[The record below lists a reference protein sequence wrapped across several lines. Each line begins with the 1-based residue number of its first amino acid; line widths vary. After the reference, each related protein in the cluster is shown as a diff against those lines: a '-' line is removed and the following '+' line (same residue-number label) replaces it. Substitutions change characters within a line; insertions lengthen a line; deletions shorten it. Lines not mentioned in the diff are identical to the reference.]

1 MSILSALK
9 QQHNSI
15 DDLAALPQ
23 AMIMQMAQK
32 KQISEEMLAPIL
44 ARKAEMA
51 DAFARQNA
59 LQNAGQV
66 PPTVVEQLVAKNA
79 QAENPMPQQ
88 TAQQMPQAPEET
100 GVGQLPIPT
109 RTYAGGGIIAF
120 ADGGLSD
127 DEDDDKLEMSMA
139 RHAASKMDNIISGI
153 KNVPAKLSE
162 FFDTIPKSFETKR
175 TEIANMVMPKSGNH
189 KYEEAVIAEAK
200 KQGVDP
206 QLALH
211 VLYKETGGHK
221 NPDTA
226 RSHAGAIGPMQL
238 MPKTAKSLGV
248 DPTDPMQNIHG
259 GIKYLAQLG
268 PMFGND
274 PRLTAA
280 AYNAG
285 PGNVRKYGGVPN
297 FKETQNYV
305 RGLADGG
312 YIPSYAGTDGIS
324 YVDLYGNKVNVPMD
338 ADEETTPKTTK
349 TEPKYKET
357 PRKSI
362 DEILKPVKP
371 AGPQNPFM
379 QRTAGIS
386 SLAPRSGGDEYSNVY
401 PAGGAGADASY
412 LNQLIME
419 SQKDPSYKPYQDE
432 IAALLKK
439 NPSLGG
445 IVANQ
450 NKVVAQPPANQPVK
464 NVTNKPS
471 MDKNAAVDQ
480 YLNEYLSNTKPQG
493 QPATTAQKAAEE
505 SIFEKMMARNEE
517 ERKRINESAKEDKNL
532 ALLAAGLG
540 MMGGTSPYAFANI
553 GQGGL
558 QGIQALAASKTRRAA
573 ELTALNKGEAT
584 QAYYGEMAKDR
595 QERGAMNKANQLR
608 DDFRTRENDIRNMIT
623 KMAASNPRISSL
635 PPDQQQALID
645 KQIRDALSGDE
656 YYKSLAKQ
664 LGFSPTSTPSASP
677 LNYNPKTRSVG

>member
-44 ARKAEMA
+44 ARKAELA

-79 QAENPMPQQ
+79 QAENPAPQQ
-88 TAQQMPQAPEET
+88 MAQAPEEA
-100 GVGQLPIPT
+100 GVGQLPIPG
-109 RTYAGGGIIAF
+109 RAYAGGGIIAF

-127 DEDDDKLEMSMA
+127 DEEDDKMEMAMA
-139 RHAASKMDNIISGI
+139 KHAASRMNDIVSGI
-153 KNVPAKLSE
+153 KNIPSRMSSFVENL
-162 FFDTIPKSFETKR
+162 PKSYEATK
-175 TEIANMVMPKSGNH
+175 TEISNMIMPTKSGGH

-226 RSHAGAIGPMQL
+226 KSHAGAIGPMQL

-248 DPTDPMQNIHG
+248 DPTDPMQNIYG
-259 GIKYLAQLG
+259 GVKYLAQLG

-305 RGLADGG
+305 RGLAEGG
-312 YIPSYAGTDGIS
+312 EVKHYAAGDVVESNYNPYALEGDIGASAQDYDKTDYGIQTAIRNELMGIKPTTPPKKAGT
-324 YVDLYGNKVNVPMD
+324 NK
-338 ADEETTPKTTK
+338 
-349 TEPKYKET
+349 
-357 PRKSI
+357 
-362 DEILKPVKP
+362 
-371 AGPQNPFM
+371 GQ
-379 QRTAGIS
+379 
-386 SLAPRSGGDEYSNVY
+386 
-401 PAGGAGADASY
+401 
-412 LNQLIME
+412 
-419 SQKDPSYKPYQDE
+419 
-432 IAALLKK
+432 
-439 NPSLGG
+439 PSL
-445 IVANQ
+445 
-450 NKVVAQPPANQPVK
+450 
-464 NVTNKPS
+464 
-471 MDKNAAVDQ
+471 DKNAAVDQ
-480 YLNEYLSNTKPQG
+480 YLNEFLANQKPTT
-493 QPATTAQKAAEE
+493 QPVTSPQKAAEE
-505 SIFEKMMARNEE
+505 SYFEKMMAQSQE

-608 DDFRTRENDIRNMIT
+608 DDFRTRENDIRTMIT
-623 KMAASNPRISSL
+623 KMAAGNPRISSL

-645 KQIRDALSGDE
+645 KQIRDALANDQ
-656 YYKSLAKQ
+656 YYKSLSNQ
-664 LGFSPTSTPSASP
+664 LGFQPTNTAAAPV
-677 LNYNPKTRSVG
+677 LNYNPKTRTAG

>member
-1 MSILSALK
+1 MSILSAIK
-9 QQHNSI
+9 QQNSSI

-51 DAFARQNA
+51 DAFARQSA
-59 LQNAGQV
+59 LKNSGQT
-66 PPTVVEQLVAKNA
+66 PPTVMEQLMAQNA
-79 QAENPMPQQ
+79 QAENPASEQMPQEM
-88 TAQQMPQAPEET
+88 TQQMPEES
-100 GVGQLPIPT
+100 GVGQLPIPE

-127 DEDDDKLEMSMA
+127 DEEDDKLEMAMA
-139 RHAASKMDNIISGI
+139 RHASNKMDNIISGI
-153 KNVPAKLSE
+153 KNVPVKLSE
-162 FFDTIPKSFETKR
+162 FFDSIPKSLGSAK
-175 TEIANMVMPKSGNH
+175 TEISNMVMPKSGNH
-189 KYEEAVIAEAK
+189 KYESAVIAEAK

-226 RSHAGAIGPMQL
+226 KSHAGAVGPMQL

-248 DPTDPMQNIHG
+248 DPTDPMQNIYG
-259 GIKYLAQLG
+259 GVKYLAQLG

-305 RGLADGG
+305 RGLAEGG
-312 YIPSYAGTDGIS
+312 EVQHYATGDVVSGNYNPYALEGDFGVSAQDYDNTDYGITNAIRNELMGVKPPEKS
-324 YVDLYGNKVNVPMD
+324 KKP
-338 ADEETTPKTTK
+338 TTK
-349 TEPKYKET
+349 K
-357 PRKSI
+357 
-362 DEILKPVKP
+362 DQP
-371 AGPQNPFM
+371 AF
-379 QRTAGIS
+379 
-386 SLAPRSGGDEYSNVY
+386 
-401 PAGGAGADASY
+401 
-412 LNQLIME
+412 
-419 SQKDPSYKPYQDE
+419 
-432 IAALLKK
+432 
-439 NPSLGG
+439 
-445 IVANQ
+445 
-450 NKVVAQPPANQPVK
+450 
-464 NVTNKPS
+464 
-471 MDKNAAVDQ
+471 DKNAAVDQ
-480 YLNEYLSNTKPQG
+480 YLNEYLANTKPLTPSG
-493 QPATTAQKAAEE
+493 TTAQKAAEE
-505 SIFEKMMARNEE
+505 SFFEKAMARNEE

-540 MMGGTSPYAFANI
+540 MMGGTSPYAMANI

-584 QAYYGEMAKDR
+584 QAYYGEMAKER

-608 DDFRTRENDIRNMIT
+608 DDFRTRENDIRTMVT

-635 PPDQQQALID
+635 PPDQQQVLID
-645 KQIRDALSGDE
+645 KQIRDALSNDQ
-656 YYKSLAKQ
+656 YYKSLANQ
-664 LGFSPTSTPSASP
+664 LGIQATNTPSAP
-677 LNYNPKTRSVG
+677 IPTYNPKTRSLG